1 MQAGSLLV
9 KPASQQASRLDYFRS
24 LNLII
29 ILHFKL
35 HVNRHH
41 YNTSAP
47 QHPNPPLPTMSYK
60 TNYEL
65 YVSNIHALLV
75 LIKITYIFQSRGSI
89 DSRRSPT
96 PPDELLS
103 PLATLYP
110 HVAALQPQYNPSNC
124 TFTDY
129 RDTGYWAAAYTTRA
143 IDDSSSMR
151 RINGKFNHSFFSVRF
166 SSNIALDGRPCRF
179 VSRLRRLLS
188 RDDLRYRRESRA
200 TARTART
207 ASLSFILFPS

>member
-1 MQAGSLLV
+1 
-9 KPASQQASRLDYFRS
+9 
-24 LNLII
+24 
-29 ILHFKL
+29 
-35 HVNRHH
+35 
-41 YNTSAP
+41 
-47 QHPNPPLPTMSYK
+47 MSYK

-65 YVSNIHALLV
+65 Y
-75 LIKITYIFQSRGSI
+75 SRGSI

-129 RDTGYWAAAYTTRA
+129 RDTGYWAAAYTTRP

-151 RINGKFNHSFFSVRF
+151 RINDYAD
-166 SSNIALDGRPCRF
+166 SSAETI
-179 VSRLRRLLS
+179 
-188 RDDLRYRRESRA
+188 
-200 TARTART
+200 
-207 ASLSFILFPS
+207 